1 MTSHAPRQP
10 YRSKPSATFALLLTM
25 LLSSLGATA
34 ARSQE
39 FTLTAEQFNSWLTNR
54 NEPPEQIN
62 ESQLVMLIN
71 SVDRTCRLTPEQKQ
85 KLELAGHGD
94 VDRFGGELQQLRKKL
109 VGKTFDQNEM
119 GNVYQQISPYRE
131 RLQAGLLGEGSLF
144 ERVLSRTLNAEQ
156 LERYEQEESQR
167 RALRYAAKV
176 RLYVATLEHSIPMTD
191 SQRQFMV
198 NWLLENSHPPRRFGQ
213 GDLYY
218 TMYQASKIPI
228 DELEK
233 VFNEAQ
239 MKVLKPAM
247 RQGEGYGHYVQ
258 QQGMLSDE
266 DLKQDAEKA
275 RERARAR
282 TVELKK
288 NALERR
294 KAAEKETAAEKEQKP

>member
-1 MTSHAPRQP
+1 MTARPPRQP
-10 YRSKPSATFALLLTM
+10 FRPKPLATFALLLAM
-25 LLSSLGATA
+25 LLASLAATA

-39 FTLTAEQFNSWLTNR
+39 FTLSEQQFNSWLTNR
-54 NEPPEQIN
+54 NEPPERIN

-71 SVDRTCRLTPEQKQ
+71 SVDRVCRLTPEQKK
-85 KLELAGHGD
+85 KLNLAGQGD
-94 VDRFGGELQQLRKKL
+94 VDRFGGELQQLREKL

-167 RALRYAAKV
+167 RSLRYAAKV

-198 NWLLENSHPPRRFGQ
+198 HWLLKNSRPPRRFGQ

-218 TMYQASKIPI
+218 TMYQASKIPT
-228 DELEK
+228 DELAE

-247 RQGEGYGHYVQ
+247 RQGEGYGSYVQ

-266 DLKQDAEKA
+266 DVKQDAEKA
-275 RERARAR
+275 RERARKR
-282 TVELKK
+282 TREIKE

-294 KAAEKETAAEKEQKP
+294 KAAEKKTAAKKEQKP